1 MAMTKEER
9 EAIYILNGFKQKAAE
24 LGYRGVSDT
33 AFRTWYG
40 ENRIGFDF
48 NKDGHCAE
56 VVCAYMC
63 GLVDANTVADAQAD
77 FRGVDLVVNGLPIQI
92 KYDWE
97 DGSWDFK
104 YEGRTWTVDSYRES
118 IVVVYPGREDNGI
131 DALSK
136 LLQSDARKIRLSAEV
151 KRTIISIWFWF
162 SHNTDVKKK

>member
-1 MAMTKEER
+1 MKELTKLEVLALNKFKK
-9 EAIYILNGFKQKAAE
+9 EAIV
-24 LGYRGVSDT
+24 LGNNGVSSNE
-33 AFRTWYG
+33 FKEWYG
-40 ENRIGFDF
+40 HNRVGILF

-63 GLVDANTVADAQAD
+63 GLVGANTVADAQAD

-97 DGSWDFK
+97 KGSWDFK
-104 YEGRTWTVDSYRES
+104 YEGRTWTVDSYREP

-131 DALSK
+131 DALSR
-136 LLQSDARKIRLSAEV
+136 LLQSDVRKIRLSAEV

-162 SHNTDVKKK
+162 SHNTDVKR